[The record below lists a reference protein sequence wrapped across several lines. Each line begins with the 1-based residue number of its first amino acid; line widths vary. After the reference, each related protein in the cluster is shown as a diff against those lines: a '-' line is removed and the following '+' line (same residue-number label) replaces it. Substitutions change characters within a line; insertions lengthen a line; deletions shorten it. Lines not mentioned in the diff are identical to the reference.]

1 MILSPVLIFVYIV
14 KCDVTNGTEGG
25 GVSFKICCLIFGQ
38 VKTVSAMD
46 QHSSHSSIVL
56 SRRIA

>member
-25 GVSFKICCLIFGQ
+25 VCIKICCLIFGQ